1 MSLYTTKSWFSI
13 DICYR
18 LRSATLVKKRLWHR
32 SFPVDFA
39 KFLRTPFLQ
48 CSVYTHFDSF
58 LPNTYKIG
66 MIYTLIDALGYAL

>member
-1 MSLYTTKSWFSI
+1 M
-13 DICYR
+13 
-18 LRSATLVKKRLWHR
+18 
-32 SFPVDFA
+32 DFA